1 MVGDEWKNCFGD
13 VAPAQEAVLSK
24 RWCLPCRNM
33 ECKRAG
39 IMSTKW
45 LRRMATQAE
54 VLDTPKLADP
64 DKFEEVRKIDFP
76 TSFKGSDDWGSP
88 PVPIEESS
96 KAASPG
102 PSEGSRSPISF
113 PPEGNTRYPATGL
126 MVDGSAPVRAAPKKI
141 HDPWSTPEEKVSV
154 GAKVVMSNKAR

>member
-24 RWCLPCRNM
+24 RWCLPCRNT

-45 LRRMATQAE
+45 LRRMATQAD

-64 DKFEEVRKIDFP
+64 DKFEDVRKMDFP

-88 PVPIEESS
+88 
-96 KAASPG
+96 
-102 PSEGSRSPISF
+102 SEGAPRPAAPQGRSEAPGRPVGF

-126 MVDGSAPVRAAPKKI
+126 MVDGSAPVRTAPKKV
-141 HDPWSTPEEKVSV
+141 HDPWGTPEEKVSV
-154 GAKVVMSNKAR
+154 GAKVVMSNKVR